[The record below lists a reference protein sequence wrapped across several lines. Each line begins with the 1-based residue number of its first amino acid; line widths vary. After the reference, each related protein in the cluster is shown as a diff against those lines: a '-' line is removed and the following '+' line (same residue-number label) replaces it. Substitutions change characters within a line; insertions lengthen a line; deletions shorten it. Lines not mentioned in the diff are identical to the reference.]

1 MAPFPPSRPSHD
13 RCPEPARRAPS
24 PPHPREPGVLSAPDA
39 RARLLQGNAA
49 FAERV
54 DAGRALGRPT
64 AELVLDGPQRPFA
77 LVLGCA
83 DARVPVEL
91 VFNQNLGDLFVVRV
105 AGHAVGPAVLASVE
119 YAVAALQVP
128 LIVVL
133 GHSGCGAVQAT
144 LDAISGAATPA
155 TPALAGLVAQLRPGL
170 EPLTQH
176 CAAAELGA
184 AAVRANVAAAV
195 ASLRAESALLLA
207 EEQAGHLQIV
217 GAVYDMASGRV
228 RFGDEAVT
236 TPAPLA
242 GRD

>member
-1 MAPFPPSRPSHD
+1 M
-13 RCPEPARRAPS
+13 
-24 PPHPREPGVLSAPDA
+24 
-39 RARLLQGNAA
+39 RLLGAMREHGCVNEASVNLAVRVCTWAA
-49 FAERV
+49 T
-54 DAGRALGRPT
+54 DAPGRLPAQPAAAGIASPLGRPT

-144 LDAISGAATPA
+144 RSCPWSRTVEEPRCLPPWRSRCPA
-155 TPALAGLVAQLRPGL
+155 RHHRWWSWRGGR
-170 EPLTQH
+170 
-176 CAAAELGA
+176 LG
-184 AAVRANVAAAV
+184 
-195 ASLRAESALLLA
+195 
-207 EEQAGHLQIV
+207 
-217 GAVYDMASGRV
+217 
-228 RFGDEAVT
+228 
-236 TPAPLA
+236 
-242 GRD
+242 